1 MSVINNSSQGQGSAM
16 SYAATASIN
25 QGLSSSSSVSGG
37 INYTDAGSS
46 DKKNVSELSRFINP
60 LKKKKFKKY

>member
-16 SYAATASIN
+16 SYAATATIN

-46 DKKNVSELSRFINP
+46 DKKNV
-60 LKKKKFKKY
+60 